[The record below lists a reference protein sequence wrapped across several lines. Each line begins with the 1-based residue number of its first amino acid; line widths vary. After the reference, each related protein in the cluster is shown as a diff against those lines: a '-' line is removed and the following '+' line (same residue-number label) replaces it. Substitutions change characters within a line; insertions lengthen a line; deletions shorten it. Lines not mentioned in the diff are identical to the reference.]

1 MNLKSEEI
9 EMKKLIVLM
18 LAMVM
23 VFCMCACGEAQVEN
37 TENSSA
43 PETTAP
49 IETTQPTET
58 QESTKSAKE
67 LAMSCI
73 DKSVDE
79 LIALIGE
86 PNETDYVPSCLM
98 EGEDGMLIYD
108 DFVVYT
114 YRLDGEET
122 VIDVE

>member
-1 MNLKSEEI
+1 
-9 EMKKLIVLM
+9 MKKLIVLM